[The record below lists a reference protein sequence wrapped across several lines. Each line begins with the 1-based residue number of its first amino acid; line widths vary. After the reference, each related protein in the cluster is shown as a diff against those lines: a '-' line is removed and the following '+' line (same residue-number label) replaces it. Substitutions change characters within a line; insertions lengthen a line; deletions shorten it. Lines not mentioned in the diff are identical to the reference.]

1 MAVIETITPTTTH
14 KLLLTKNAVR
24 ALQDKVIEGNVSN
37 LLASVNTRAI
47 NVRGWVLR
55 IDPIFPLSSTW
66 RRRDS
71 AEKGFT
77 YRYEMF
83 LAIDY
88 TSDRTPEPNELD
100 RIIRTLSTRC
110 GQPQFG
116 RWELAEVDAQPWSA
130 TPEAEVV
137 KDDALGYAPVVIPA
151 DFEEHFSHLYGLDS
165 HITMVKRAVE
175 AGLITNWS
183 NRSHCVLVGP
193 PGCGKSDLSQS
204 LKRAL
209 GEEAVMELD
218 ATSTTRAGAE
228 KELTEREVLPR
239 ILIIEEIE
247 KAEEKTMSF
256 LLSLMDQRAEIR
268 KTTARASVVRDTKCF
283 VIATVNDQDLFRKLQ
298 AGALSSRFS
307 NVIHF
312 DRPSR
317 EQLAMIL
324 TREVQRIDG
333 DLAWVQP
340 TLDYCEDQ
348 GITDPRRVTTICLC
362 GREMLL
368 TGEYQKLLKDTGARK
383 GE

>member
-1 MAVIETITPTTTH
+1 MQAADPTIVTH

-24 ALQDKVIEGNVSN
+24 ALQDKVIEGNISN

-47 NVRGWVLR
+47 NVRGWQLR
-55 IDPIFPLSSTW
+55 VAPLFSLSPTW

-88 TSDRTPEPNELD
+88 TGDRTPEPNELPN
-100 RIIRTLSTRC
+100 ILRTLSTRC

-116 RWELAEVDAQPWSA
+116 RWELTEVDQQPWSA
-130 TPEAEVV
+130 TPTEETV
-137 KDDALGYAPVVIPA
+137 KDDALGYAPVVVPP
-151 DFEEHFSHLYGLDS
+151 DFTEFFAHLYGLDS

-175 AGLITNWS
+175 AGLITDWS
-183 NRSHCVLVGP
+183 NRSHCALIGP

-209 GEEAVMELD
+209 GDDAVMELD
-218 ATSTTRAGAE
+218 ATATTAAGAI
-228 KELTEREVLPR
+228 KELSEREVLPR
-239 ILIIEEIE
+239 IIIVEEIE

-256 LLSLMDQRAEIR
+256 LLGLMDQRAQIR
-268 KTTARASVVRDTKCF
+268 KTTARATIVRDTKCF
-283 VIATVNDQDLFRKLQ
+283 VIATVNDEGLFNKLQ

-312 DRPSR
+312 NRPSR

-324 TREVQRIDG
+324 TREVQRING

-348 GITDPRRVTTICLC
+348 GITDPRKVTTICLC

-368 TGEYQKLLKDTGARK
+368 TGEYQKLMKDTSAPK
-383 GE
+383 HS